1 MKNNCEACKDI
12 LKPKNLD
19 KWRFSLIGAIIVISL
34 FNPYAFK
41 MTNNIFGFI
50 LNRSKCPTVYAYI
63 IHTIVYILLVRLSM
77 EF

>member
-1 MKNNCEACKDI
+1 MKNNYEACKNI

-41 MTNNIFGFI
+41 ITNNIFGFI
-50 LNRSKCPTVYAYI
+50 LNRSKCPTAYAYI